1 MPVVVVFGDSNS
13 WGCEPQVF
21 KRFPPG
27 VRWPTVMKRELG
39 ADYDLIEEALN
50 GRTTVWDDP
59 IEPHRSGIA
68 YLTPCLLSHA
78 PLDLVIIALGCN
90 DLKKRFSLSP
100 SDIAY
105 GAERLVVAARAL
117 PVGPNDS
124 PPKVIL
130 MAPPPLARLTDLA
143 EMFEGGDAKSKLLGE
158 RYAVIAERQGVPL
171 IDAGKHIRCSD
182 RDGIHFEADQHAT
195 LGRVAAQAVRAV
207 LPG

>member
-1 MPVVVVFGDSNS
+1 MPVIVVFGDSNS

-39 ADYDLIEEALN
+39 ANYDLIEEALN

-90 DLKKRFSLSP
+90 DLKK
-100 SDIAY
+100 
-105 GAERLVVAARAL
+105 
-117 PVGPNDS
+117 
-124 PPKVIL
+124 
-130 MAPPPLARLTDLA
+130 
-143 EMFEGGDAKSKLLGE
+143 
-158 RYAVIAERQGVPL
+158 
-171 IDAGKHIRCSD
+171 
-182 RDGIHFEADQHAT
+182 
-195 LGRVAAQAVRAV
+195 
-207 LPG
+207 